1 MNTLRLLGGGAVH
14 GLVEAS
20 RGWFAAAT
28 GHAIEGTFG
37 AVGAMRARLLAG
49 EPADVVVLTRT
60 LIGEL
65 AREGHVV
72 AGSGVDIG
80 SVDTAIATR
89 TDDRAPAL
97 GDAASLRAA
106 LLAADAIHFP
116 DPALATAGIHF
127 AAVLA
132 DLGIADVVAS
142 RLRTAPNGATA
153 MRALAASTDRRP
165 IGCTQATEILS
176 TPGIVLVAPLPAGHA
191 LATIYTAAIA
201 TTAQAPEAAAR
212 LIALLTAPGE
222 RDARR
227 ALGFA

>member
-72 AGSGVDIG
+72 AVI
-80 SVDTAIATR
+80 
-89 TDDRAPAL
+89 
-97 GDAASLRAA
+97 
-106 LLAADAIHFP
+106 
-116 DPALATAGIHF
+116 
-127 AAVLA
+127 
-132 DLGIADVVAS
+132 
-142 RLRTAPNGATA
+142 
-153 MRALAASTDRRP
+153 
-165 IGCTQATEILS
+165 E
-176 TPGIVLVAPLPAGHA
+176 
-191 LATIYTAAIA
+191 
-201 TTAQAPEAAAR
+201 
-212 LIALLTAPGE
+212 
-222 RDARR
+222 
-227 ALGFA
+227 